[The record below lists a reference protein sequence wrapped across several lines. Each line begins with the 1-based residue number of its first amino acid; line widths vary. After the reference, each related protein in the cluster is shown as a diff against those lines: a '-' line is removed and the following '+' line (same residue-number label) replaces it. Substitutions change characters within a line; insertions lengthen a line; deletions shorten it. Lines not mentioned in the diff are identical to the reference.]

1 MASGTRL
8 ADLHVE
14 AGSKRGVDTTKPGA
28 KSGDAT
34 IAADAVD
41 LENGTSL
48 VKKAH
53 QSFATAILVDS
64 PDSSYFQHWMDRVS
78 HILAQPSHLLSGPV
92 TALTGAKGRKPVQ
105 ELWQLTGFNEEQVI
119 HLPTEAIGLDR
130 LVYSSKAVLIHPY
143 LTWRSMEMMNVP
155 WVHRGFDST
164 TKKTVSL

>member
-1 MASGTRL
+1 MAFGTRL

-14 AGSKRGVDTTKPGA
+14 AGNMRSGDTTDLGPA
-28 KSGDAT
+28 FGDAT
-34 IAADAVD
+34 ITADAADF
-41 LENGTSL
+41 ENGTSL
-48 VKKAH
+48 AKKTH

-92 TALTGAKGRKPVQ
+92 TALTGDKGRKSVQ
-105 ELWQLTGFNEEQVI
+105 ELWQLIGFNEEQMI

-155 WVHRGFDST
+155 WVQRGFDPT